1 MNARELRQLLPV
13 LHAFAYRG
21 VVEYKPLD
29 GDTWTRINPDTTEFR
44 PELMN
49 PLEWRWTPTMPDDD
63 EIMADYTE
71 AELKSRL
78 EELEK
83 LATQRGKRI
92 QIMREWMRHE
102 WLSGYMYKTV
112 WMAFIGKHPEEA
124 GWFDADGVPVRNA
137 REEKS

>member
-49 PLEWRWTPTMPDDD
+49 PQEWRWTPTMP
-63 EIMADYTE
+63 
-71 AELKSRL
+71 
-78 EELEK
+78 
-83 LATQRGKRI
+83 G
-92 QIMREWMRHE
+92 
-102 WLSGYMYKTV
+102 
-112 WMAFIGKHPEEA
+112 
-124 GWFDADGVPVRNA
+124 
-137 REEKS
+137 